1 MWLLNKDLKEVRQ
14 LRMWLSRERAFLVD
28 RTAGAKAPRWEH
40 ECSRNSKRSQCDWS
54 TVNDGKRGR
63 RWSFNLS
70 CVSVE
75 SFASDTSWEVLLTSI
90 YSKEH
95 GLQIIFKAV
104 EPFLQMKLEMEVQN
118 RKKKSRGGAVKSH
131 SSLHPTV
138 VQGNAMEEDLF
149 PTQLRCQSP
158 L

>member
-1 MWLLNKDLKEVRQ
+1 M
-14 LRMWLSRERAFLVD
+14 
-28 RTAGAKAPRWEH
+28 
-40 ECSRNSKRSQCDWS
+40 
-54 TVNDGKRGR
+54 
-63 RWSFNLS
+63 WSFNLS
-70 CVSVE
+70 CVSAE
-75 SFASDTSWEVLLTSI
+75 SFTPDTSWEVLLTSI

-118 RKKKSRGGAVKSH
+118 RKKKSRGGAVKSR

-138 VQGNAMEEDLF
+138 AQGNAMEEDLF